1 MTAITATKK
10 PNRAMLQ
17 AKMVAAIAGV
27 KKDLQNASNLS
38 LAGTTYTPT
47 TLATFLQSVIDA
59 GNAAD
64 TARASWLAAAEAA
77 ATLAK
82 SGTEVLTSLK
92 QYVSNTFGKT
102 STQLTDFGFAP
113 RKTATLSPEEKVAA
127 AAKRE
132 ATRKA
137 RGTLGPK
144 AKLKVTGVTA
154 AAAAAAAATGSNQ
167 PAAAPTSPAPTAAP
181 VPAVPAP
188 VPVASPTASPAIA
201 PAAVSAAPPATTPPK
216 A

>member
-1 MTAITATKK
+1 MTAITSTKK
-10 PNRAMLQ
+10 PNRPMLQ

-27 KKDLQNASNLS
+27 KKDMQNTSNLS
-38 LAGTTYTPT
+38 LAGTTYTPA
-47 TLATFLQSVIDA
+47 TLVTFLQSVIDA

-64 TARASWLAAAEAA
+64 TARASWLAAADAA

-82 SGTEVLTSLK
+82 SGTEVLTGLK

-113 RKTATLSPEEKVAA
+113 RKTVTLSPDEKVAA

-154 AAAAAAAATGSNQ
+154 AAAAAAAATGASQ
-167 PAAAPTSPAPTAAP
+167 PAAVPTPPATPAPTAAP
-181 VPAVPAP
+181 VPAAPAP
-188 VPVASPTASPAIA
+188 VPVATPTAPPAIA
-201 PAAVSAAPPATTPPK
+201 PAAASAAPPATK
-216 A
+216 S